1 MPLPLLLRLSLKPT
15 QHFYMVPTM
24 DTPTIWDTVTV
35 PTMGSTMD
43 FMPVPLMVM
52 DFPDTATLMLTVST
66 NVRLRLILKSL
77 PLHPLHLM
85 SMATL
90 LFHMSLPLQPLPV
103 SPLLSTTQVRFI
115 IKLLLYRLS
124 SKKMDPLSDKYIP
137 FLTFSQAVFESCF
150 VFGGST
156 QWLSIS

>member
-1 MPLPLLLRLSLKPT
+1 MPFLIFRSEFSPLPLPLLLRLSLKPT

-77 PLHPLHLM
+77 PLM

-115 IKLLLYRLS
+115 IKLLLYRL
-124 SKKMDPLSDKYIP
+124 
-137 FLTFSQAVFESCF
+137 
-150 VFGGST
+150 
-156 QWLSIS
+156 

>member
-1 MPLPLLLRLSLKPT
+1 MPLLLRLSLKPT

-52 DFPDTATLMLTVST
+52 DFPDTATLMLTVFT

-77 PLHPLHLM
+77 PLM

-103 SPLLSTTQVRFI
+103 SPLLSTTQVTVYYTRWT
-115 IKLLLYRLS
+115 L
-124 SKKMDPLSDKYIP
+124 
-137 FLTFSQAVFESCF
+137 
-150 VFGGST
+150 
-156 QWLSIS
+156 